1 MTTTQTSLKIN
12 IKPSTSA
19 KTINSQVPATATATK
34 ALDPMAL
41 LLKNHMQNFVAK
53 MAAEGT
59 LTGEGQKAAMEQV
72 SDMMSTITIPA
83 APARTR
89 TKKVVDSDN
98 RCMARVWG
106 GGEGTQCTY
115 GRKSGCGDYC
125 NRCHKK
131 SEVTE
136 EPLQFNEVGKHVGL
150 HWGRIDQDKPIMSGG
165 FVAVQWK
172 DPACAEK
179 VTKALA
185 AGATFHPHSGE
196 AKKKVKGPRKPR
208 GVKKSKSK
216 KPKAR
221 RTKNAFFHFLGD
233 TRAAKKAELIA
244 AAKEGEKVGVS
255 DVTKALG
262 AIWKTMDADARAPYI
277 KLETA
282 EKAVAQAEFEASL
295 ATINDTEE
303 TISTINDTVGLGND
317 EVGQILA
324 EGFAGDNGLDDMIA
338 DLSSEEVV
346 TEVEQ
351 SVAKSE
357 DAVEVEQDDEDGDDD
372 EDGESVEEHEVAD
385 GTKYYLGS
393 DGTLYDVETS
403 CILGTLNEET
413 NSLVP
418 SA

>member
-1 MTTTQTSLKIN
+1 MTTTQTSMKLN
-12 IKPSTSA
+12 IKPT
-19 KTINSQVPATATATK
+19 TK

-41 LLKNHMQNFVAK
+41 LLENQMKSFVAK

-59 LTGEGQKAAMEQV
+59 LTGEGQKAAMAQV
-72 SDMMSTITIPA
+72 SEMMSTITIPA

-136 EPLQFNEVGKHVGL
+136 EPLQFSEEGKHLGL
-150 HWGRIDQDKPIMSGG
+150 FWGRIDQEKPILSDG
-165 FVAVQWK
+165 FVTVQWK
-172 DPACAEK
+172 DAASAEK

-185 AGATFHPHSGE
+185 GGATFHPQSGE

-233 TRAAKKAELIA
+233 ARADKKAELIA
-244 AAKEGEKVGVS
+244 AAAEGEKVGVS

-262 AIWKTMDADARAPYI
+262 AVWKTMDADARAPYT
-277 KLETA
+277 KLAVA
-282 EKAVAQAEFEASL
+282 EKAVAQAELEASL
-295 ATINDTEE
+295 ATINDDAVEL
-303 TISTINDTVGLGND
+303 TINDTSGLGND
-317 EVGQILA
+317 AVGQILA
-324 EGFAGDNGLDDMIA
+324 EGVGALEIDDGLDDMIA
-338 DLSSEEVV
+338 ELSTEEVV
-346 TEVEQ
+346 SEVEQ
-351 SVAKSE
+351 STAKSE
-357 DAVEVEQDDEDGDDD
+357 DVTNDEDG
-372 EDGESVEEHEVAD
+372 DGESVEEHEVAD

-393 DGTLYDVETS
+393 DGTLYDVETQD
-403 CILGTLNEET
+403 IVGTLNEET

>member
-1 MTTTQTSLKIN
+1 MSTQTLTKLN

-19 KTINSQVPATATATK
+19 KTINSQVPAAATK
-34 ALDPMAL
+34 DLDPMAL
-41 LLKNHMQNFVAK
+41 LLENHMQNFVTK

-59 LTGEGQKAAMEQV
+59 LTGEGQKAAMAQV
-72 SDMMSTITIPA
+72 SEMMSTITIPA

-136 EPLQFNEVGKHVGL
+136 EPLQFSEMGKHVGL

-185 AGATFHPHSGE
+185 SGATFHPHSGE

-208 GVKKSKSK
+208 GAKKTKSK

-233 TRAAKKAELIA
+233 ARAAKKAELIDA
-244 AAKEGEKVGVS
+244 AAEGEKVGVS

-262 AIWKTMDADARAPYI
+262 AVWKTMDTDARAPYT
-277 KLETA
+277 KLAVA
-282 EKAVAQAEFEASL
+282 EKAVAQAELEASL
-295 ATINDTEE
+295 ATINDDAVEL
-303 TISTINDTVGLGND
+303 TINDTSGLGND

-324 EGFAGDNGLDDMIA
+324 EGVDALEIDDGLDDMIA
-338 DLSSEEVV
+338 ELSTEEVV
-346 TEVEQ
+346 SEVEQ
-351 SVAKSE
+351 SAAKSE
-357 DAVEVEQDDEDGDDD
+357 DVADD

-393 DGTLYDVETS
+393 DGTLYDVETQD
-403 CILGTLNEET
+403 IVGTLNEET